1 MLLPGSLPNWVICII
16 CWSELVKPMRMKTF
30 TVNQKESDGL
40 LDTNVI
46 PAGKASPRENE
57 DKLLHTTSTCNLSL

>member
-1 MLLPGSLPNWVICII
+1 
-16 CWSELVKPMRMKTF
+16 MKTF

-46 PAGKASPRENE
+46 PGGKASPRENE